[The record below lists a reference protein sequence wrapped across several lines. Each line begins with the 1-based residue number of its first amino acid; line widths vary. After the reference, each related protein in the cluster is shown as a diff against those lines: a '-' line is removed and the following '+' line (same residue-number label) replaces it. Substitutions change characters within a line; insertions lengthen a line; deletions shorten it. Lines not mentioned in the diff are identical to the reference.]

1 MIKNF
6 VFDVGDVLAAF
17 RVKDYLRD
25 LGFNEE
31 LVELLANGMVFTEF
45 WHELDLGTKTQADGI
60 RIFTEK
66 YPQYKDEILKFWD
79 NIEFIVKEYDY
90 APGLIQML
98 KDKGYGVYILSN
110 YPIETAELHW
120 PKFKFLPLTDG
131 HIISAYEHITKPD
144 EGIYRLLEERFG
156 INLTECVFVDDRQ
169 INIDAA
175 NKLGMDAILFEGYDK
190 LIETLTDKGYI

>member
-60 RIFTEK
+60 RIFTDK

-79 NIEFIVKEYDY
+79 NIEFIVEEYDY

-156 INLTECVFVDDRQ
+156 IDLTECVFVDDRQ

-190 LIETLTDKGYI
+190 LIATLTDKGYI